1 MHPTASAVGYGS
13 DSDLGAA
20 LSAAHLEEC
29 VSAAA
34 SLEAEPRRG
43 AHMFRLTLPEYTTDR
58 HFARDTGL
66 PLVTFVQSGKR
77 QAWGRE
83 EPGLG

>member
-1 MHPTASAVGYGS
+1 
-13 DSDLGAA
+13 
-20 LSAAHLEEC
+20 
-29 VSAAA
+29 
-34 SLEAEPRRG
+34 
-43 AHMFRLTLPEYTTDR
+43 MFRLTLPEYTTDS